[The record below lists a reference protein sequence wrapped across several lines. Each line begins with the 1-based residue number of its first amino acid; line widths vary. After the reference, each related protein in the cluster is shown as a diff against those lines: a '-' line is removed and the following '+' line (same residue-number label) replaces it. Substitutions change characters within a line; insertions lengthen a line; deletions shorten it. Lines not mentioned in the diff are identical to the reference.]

1 MCNSTKE
8 NSDAQGA
15 LINNFMSN
23 LTEYADVIL
32 PLPVQ
37 SLYTY
42 KVSDEHTGKI
52 KPGFRVTVQFGQR
65 KIYTALVRRV
75 HNIRP
80 GGYRIKNILSI
91 LDNVPLVNELQLKFW
106 EWIAEYY
113 MCSPGEVY
121 KSALPSGLKSESET
135 KVVISPAFSQ
145 VTNLTEKERLLLDA
159 LRKRNVATIKEIE
172 SLAGK
177 KDVMPL
183 IRSMHDKGAIF
194 LEEQL
199 MERYKPKLKTYVT
212 LGPAISG
219 KKKLNNII
227 EMLNKA
233 PGQHKL
239 LLGYLDLSDAGTK
252 TAIKEIDK
260 SLLLKSTGSSESI
273 LKSLVKKGVLET
285 HRKEVSRLTEVA
297 RRHIRPSALNDCQEK
312 ALHDIENTFLKKDV
326 ALFHGVTSS
335 GKTEIYIHLI
345 DKQLKHGN
353 QVLYLLPEIAITAQ
367 IINRLKNVF
376 GEKVGVYHS
385 KLSDNERVEI
395 WKNIT
400 GKPLQHNCQYKVILG
415 TRSSLFLPFDNLGL
429 IIIDE
434 EHENTYK
441 QSDSAPRYHARDAAV
456 MLAGFHGAKVLMGT
470 ATPSIESYFNAKTGK
485 YGLVEL
491 KTRYLDLEM
500 PEIRVVDIRKARL
513 KKEMKSMFSPALLD
527 SVKNALEN
535 REQVIL
541 FQNRRGFAA
550 YIKCDTCGWIPF
562 CKHCDVSMTY
572 HKHINRINCHY
583 CGYTIK
589 IPVKCAACGSSYIS
603 TQGFGTEKIEDEIP
617 VFFPG
622 TRIKRMDLD
631 STRTRKSYER
641 IIHDFEAGKIDIL
654 IGTQMI
660 TKGLDFNNVRVV
672 GIINADSMLNYPD
685 FRSYERS
692 YQLMAQV
699 SGRAGR
705 KNERGLVIIQ
715 TSDPDNTIIQN
726 VRKNDYQSMFDDQQ
740 AERRKFK
747 YPPFYRLVEFTLK
760 HKKQHVLNEA
770 SAILASALKKKFG
783 DRILGPE
790 SPVIHKIKDWYL
802 KKILLKMEKDK
813 SVKHSKKFARD
824 VINELLMKNDFRSLQ
839 IITDVDPL

>member
-1 MCNSTKE
+1 M
-8 NSDAQGA
+8 G
-15 LINNFMSN
+15 N
-23 LTEYADVIL
+23 LTEYADVIM

-42 KVSDEHTGKI
+42 KVSDEQTGKI
-52 KPGFRVTVQFGQR
+52 KPGCRVTVQFGRR
-65 KIYTALVRRV
+65 KIYTALVRRI
-75 HNIRP
+75 HNTKP
-80 GGYRIKNILSI
+80 GGYHIKNILSI

-113 MCSPGEVY
+113 MCSPGDVY

-135 KVVISPAFSQ
+135 KVFPAPLTGQ
-145 VTNLTEKERLLLDA
+145 DMNLSEKELLLLDA

-177 KDVMPL
+177 KDVMSL
-183 IRSMHDKGAIF
+183 IRSLHDKGVIF
-194 LEEQL
+194 LEERL
-199 MERYKPKLKTYVT
+199 IERYKPKLKTYVT
-212 LGPAISG
+212 LSHTISG

-227 EMLNKA
+227 EMLQKA
-233 PGQHKL
+233 PGQQKL
-239 LLGYLDLSDAGTK
+239 FLGYLDLSDAGAK
-252 TAIKEIDK
+252 AGIKEIDK
-260 SLLLKSTGSSESI
+260 SLLLKSTCSSESA
-273 LKSLVKKGVLET
+273 LKSLVKKEILET
-285 HRKEVSRLTEVA
+285 HRKEVSRLTEVK
-297 RRHIRPSALNDCQEK
+297 RKQSKPSALNDYQEK
-312 ALHDIENTFLKKDV
+312 ALNNIENTFLKKDV

-345 DKQLKHGN
+345 DKMLKHN
-353 QVLYLLPEIAITAQ
+353 KQVLYLLPEIAITAQ

-385 KLSDNERVEI
+385 KLSDSERVEI

-400 GKPLQHNCQYKVILG
+400 GQSLQHYGQYRVILG

-470 ATPSIESYFNAKTGK
+470 ATPSIESYYNAKTLK

-500 PEIRVVDIRKARL
+500 PEIKVVDIRKARL
-513 KKEMKSMFSPALLD
+513 KKEMKSVFSPALLD

-572 HKHINRINCHY
+572 HKHMNRINCHY

-589 IPVKCAACGSSYIS
+589 VPVSCAACGGRYIS
-603 TQGFGTEKIEDEIP
+603 TQGFGTEKVEDEIP

-622 TRIKRMDLD
+622 ARIKRMDLD
-631 STRTRKSYER
+631 STRTKKSYER
-641 IIHDFEAGKIDIL
+641 IIYDFEAGKIDIL

-705 KNERGLVIIQ
+705 KNERGIVIIQ
-715 TSDPDNTIIQN
+715 TSDPDNSIIQN
-726 VRKNDYQSMFDDQQ
+726 VRKNDYQSMFDDQL

-747 YPPFYRLVEFTLK
+747 YPPLYRLVELTLK
-760 HKKQHVLNEA
+760 HKKQHVLDEA
-770 SAILASALKKKFG
+770 SGLLAGALRKRFG

-790 SPVIHKIKDWYL
+790 SPVVHKIKDWYL

-813 SVKHSKKFARD
+813 SVKQSKKFVMD
-824 VINELLMKNDFRSLQ
+824 NISELLLKDEFRSLHVVA
-839 IITDVDPL
+839 DVDPL